1 MFDDSERDV
10 DGVKI
15 VLTSSPSEMSDYGY
29 DPFKAFVAA
38 FPSGIIPR
46 KKLKNEFFTHED
58 NPDGTAK
65 FAQYGLRKVESL
77 LLSRF
82 PEKDVVVVHPDNLHK
97 FVGKRTKV
105 VGITTMDPMGLAY
118 VSTTYSSIFGF
129 GGESINSYEFKKL
142 VNHPSIKKYK
152 PKLIIGGSGAWQIE
166 EAGYMEKYGIDALVM
181 GEAEK
186 VVPDLFESAV
196 KGAKFDKIVKA
207 MRPEPEEVP
216 PIRRPALY
224 GVVEITRGCGRN
236 CKFCSPTMR
245 HKHSFPL
252 DWIMNEVA
260 VNVKQGSE
268 MIFTNTEDMFLY
280 KAKENFIPNREE
292 VVRLYRTIAKYPG
305 VEYIQLSHA
314 SLAPVVYDPKLIEE
328 LTPILMEKTRWTP
341 SYKNYYKN
349 SFITVEVGI
358 ETGSV
363 RLMEKYMRGKALPY
377 DIKNWQEIVTQ
388 AIGIMNDYDWYPLA
402 TIMTGLPDETEKDTL
417 QTLELLDKLKG
428 AKMFF
433 TPILFI
439 PLKDC
444 LLSRER
450 RVELKF
456 LNELQWDFIA
466 TCWKNN
472 IDFWMPG
479 VKRKVMWGSL
489 FAYMA
494 YYRWKHGPKMW
505 NPVLKLSGL
514 NETFIGR
521 RIFKGCDARYC
532 SSERDGEFRPGG
544 KQHEPTEK
552 MPRRKRVKPRR
563 AWKAHV

>member
-1 MFDDSERDV
+1 MLEDKEI

-15 VLTSSPSEMSDYGY
+15 VLTSSPSEMSDYGN
-29 DPFKAFVAA
+29 DPFKAFIAA

-46 KKLKNEFFTHED
+46 KKLKNEFFFRYD

-82 PEKDVVVVHPDNLHK
+82 PKEDVAVVHPDNLDK

-142 VNHPSIKKYK
+142 INHPSIKKYK
-152 PKLIIGGSGAWQIE
+152 PKIIVGGSGAWQID
-166 EAGYMEKYGIDALVM
+166 EAGYIDKYGIDSIVL

-186 VVPDLFESAV
+186 NVIDIFEKAV
-196 KGAKFDKIVKA
+196 KGEKLERVIKCTRPDPSEIPLIVH
-207 MRPEPEEVP
+207 
-216 PIRRPALY
+216 PALY

-245 HKHSFPL
+245 HKYSFPI
-252 DWIMNEVA
+252 DWIMKEVE
-260 VNVKQGSE
+260 VNIKQGSE

-280 KAKENFIPNREE
+280 KSKENFIPNREE
-292 VVRLYRTIAKYPG
+292 VVKLYSTIAKYPG
-305 VEYIQLSHA
+305 VKYIQLSHA

-341 SYKNYYKN
+341 DYNKDYRNP
-349 SFITVEVGI
+349 FITVEVGI

-402 TIMTGLPDETEKDTL
+402 TIMTGLPDETEEDTL
-417 QTLELLDKLKG
+417 QTLELLDKLKD

-444 LLSRER
+444 MLSKER

-472 IDFWMPG
+472 IDFWMPR
-479 VKRKVMWGSL
+479 VKRKVLFGSI
-489 FAYMA
+489 FAYLA

-505 NPVLKLSGL
+505 NPILKLSGL

-521 RIFKGCDARYC
+521 RIFKGCDYRYC
-532 SSERDGEFRPGG
+532 SSERDGEFKPTL
-544 KQHEPTEK
+544 KQYEPTEK
-552 MPRRKRVKPRR
+552 MPKRKRVKPKPSWRL
-563 AWKAHV
+563 HS